1 MLTEYIGSR
10 DTGDVSRPL
19 IFMSW
24 LDFPQNYNKMV
35 TMRIDS
41 PRLESYK
48 FSCGRKDPGTQLL
61 VWLGSHVLP

>member
-41 PRLESYK
+41 PRLESY